1 MMDMSAVDLG
11 TLAAFVGIF
20 FKMQSDKA
28 VAAEEL
34 GRMKQQIKSLETRAG
49 RVDGKLTEI
58 DEKLS
63 LMMAAIARLE
73 SQMTMLVSQV

>member
-11 TLAAFVGIF
+11 TLAAFIGIF
-20 FKMQSDKA
+20 FKMQADKA

-73 SQMTMLVSQV
+73 SQMTMLVSQA

>member
-1 MMDMSAVDLG
+1 MTLEL
-11 TLAAFVGIF
+11 LAAFIGIF
-20 FKMQSDKA
+20 FKMQADKA

-73 SQMTMLVSQV
+73 SQMTMLVSQA

>member
-1 MMDMSAVDLG
+1 MDMSAIDLG
-11 TLAAFVGIF
+11 TLAAFIAIF

-28 VAAEEL
+28 VSAEEL

-73 SQMTMLVSQV
+73 SQLTMLVSQG

>member
-1 MMDMSAVDLG
+1 MSALDMG
-11 TLAAFVGIF
+11 TIAAFIGIF

-28 VAAEEL
+28 LSAEEL

-49 RVDGKLTEI
+49 QVDSKLGDI

-63 LMMAAIARLE
+63 LVLAAIARLD
-73 SQMTMLVSQV
+73 SQMTMLVSQG

>member
-1 MMDMSAVDLG
+1 MSALDMG
-11 TLAAFVGIF
+11 TIAAFIGIF

-28 VAAEEL
+28 LSAEEL

-49 RVDGKLTEI
+49 QVDNKLGDI

-63 LMMAAIARLE
+63 LVLAAIARLD
-73 SQMTMLVSQV
+73 SQMTMLVSQG

>member
-1 MMDMSAVDLG
+1 MDMSALDMG
-11 TLAAFVGIF
+11 TIAAFIGIF

-28 VAAEEL
+28 LSAEEL

-49 RVDGKLTEI
+49 QVDSKLGDI

-63 LMMAAIARLE
+63 LVLAAIARLD
-73 SQMTMLVSQV
+73 SQMTMLVSQG

>member
-1 MMDMSAVDLG
+1 MDMSALDMG
-11 TLAAFVGIF
+11 TIAAFIGIF

-28 VAAEEL
+28 LSAEEL

-49 RVDGKLTEI
+49 QVDNKLGDI

-63 LMMAAIARLE
+63 LVLAAIARLD
-73 SQMTMLVSQV
+73 SQMTMLVSQG

>member
-11 TLAAFVGIF
+11 TLAAFIGIF

-28 VAAEEL
+28 LSAEEL

-73 SQMTMLVSQV
+73 SQMTMLVSQA

>member
-1 MMDMSAVDLG
+1 MDISALDMG
-11 TLAAFVGIF
+11 TIAAFIGIF

-28 VAAEEL
+28 LSAEEL

-49 RVDGKLTEI
+49 QVDNKLGDI

-63 LMMAAIARLE
+63 LVLAAIARLD
-73 SQMTMLVSQV
+73 SQMTMLVSQG